1 MERLEEIKELIVES
15 HKTNREDLKHGCA
28 LPNRKIITEIT
39 TDLLEIIFPGYFT
52 SCRNSNV
59 EEHIRC
65 ITEKTFYN
73 LKDQISRA
81 IEIDELT
88 SDEINAKAKDLTI
101 SFFSK
106 LPKVIEYTRTD
117 VEEAFRGDPAAND
130 KNIIIATYPG
140 IFATAIQR
148 LAHELYLL
156 QIPYIPRIMT
166 EYAHGKT
173 GIDIHPG
180 AEIGRFFF
188 IDHGTG
194 VVIGE
199 TTDIGEH
206 VKIYQGVTL
215 GALSTKDGQGL
226 KGVKRHPS
234 IKNYVTIYS
243 DASVLGGDT
252 VIDDYVTIGGN
263 AFITKSVSKKSKS
276 DYIFDYVIWGFYGI
290 HRCIWWK

>member
-1 MERLEEIKELIVES
+1 MNKLEDIKDLIVES
-15 HKTNREDLKHGCA
+15 HKTNKQDLKNGCA
-28 LPNRKIITEIT
+28 LPNRKTITEIT
-39 TDLLEIIFPGYFT
+39 TDLLEIVFPGYFT
-52 SCRNSNV
+52 SCSNGNV

-73 LKDQISRA
+73 LKNQIYKA
-81 IEIDELT
+81 LENNIDSNETCEETAMELT
-88 SDEINAKAKDLTI
+88 L
-101 SFFSK
+101 SFFGK

-117 VEEAFRGDPAAND
+117 VEEAFCGDPAATD

-156 QIPYIPRIMT
+156 DVPYIPRIMT

-180 AEIGRFFF
+180 AEIGKFFF

-199 TTDIGEH
+199 TTDIGDH

-226 KGVKRHPS
+226 KGIKRHPS
-234 IKNYVTIYS
+234 IRNYVTIYS

-252 VIDDYVTIGGN
+252 IIDDYVTIGGN
-263 AFITKSVSKKSKS
+263 AFITKSVSKKDKS
-276 DYIFDYVIWGFYGI
+276 DYIFDYVI
-290 HRCIWWK
+290 